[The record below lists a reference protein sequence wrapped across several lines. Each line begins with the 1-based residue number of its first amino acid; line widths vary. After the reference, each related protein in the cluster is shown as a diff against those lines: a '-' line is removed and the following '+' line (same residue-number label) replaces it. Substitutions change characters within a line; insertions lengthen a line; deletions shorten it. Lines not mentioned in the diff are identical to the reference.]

1 MGKQRTGDEHIAFN
15 GMPIG
20 HLLGDYWAWNS
31 SDLLINT
38 ERGSF
43 SEFIVSA
50 ALDLDLSGTRVDWGP
65 YDVSFP
71 YQWLCGNEPR
81 DEVRIEVKSAAYLQA
96 WEQARPSSIIF
107 SIRPARAWD
116 PDIGYYGDL
125 KRQSDLYI
133 FCLYAQT
140 DREKADPLVLDDWKF
155 FVLPTEKLNQ
165 CCGDQ
170 KTISL
175 NSLLALGPAQVDYDG
190 IRDAVI
196 HCIQGDE
203 CTPPVILHNFC
214 ISVLSIITKQLRDF
228 GAASLVKGD
237 YYGKPKAAQPE
248 EDCGGTHQHHQGGN
262 LHPGLNPL
270 AGG

>member
-1 MGKQRTGDEHIAFN
+1 MGKQRTGDEHIEFN

-71 YQWLCGNEPR
+71 FEWCCGNELR
-81 DEVRIEVKSAAYLQA
+81 REVRIEVKSSAYLQS
-96 WEQARPSSIIF
+96 WEQDHPSSIVF

-116 PDIGYYGDL
+116 PKLGYYGEL
-125 KRQSDLYI
+125 KRQSDLYV

-140 DREKADPLVLDDWKF
+140 DREKADPLVLDDWTF
-155 FVLPTEKLNQ
+155 YILPTKRLDQ
-165 CCGDQ
+165 CCGTQ
-170 KTISL
+170 KTISVSYTHL
-175 NSLLALGPAQVDYDG
+175 TLPT
-190 IRDAVI
+190 
-196 HCIQGDE
+196 
-203 CTPPVILHNFC
+203 TPYV
-214 ISVLSIITKQLRDF
+214 
-228 GAASLVKGD
+228 
-237 YYGKPKAAQPE
+237 
-248 EDCGGTHQHHQGGN
+248 
-262 LHPGLNPL
+262 
-270 AGG
+270 

>member
-1 MGKQRTGDEHIAFN
+1 MGKHRTGDEHISFD

-65 YDVSFP
+65 YDIPFP
-71 YQWLCGNEPR
+71 FEWSYGGEIR
-81 DEVRIEVKSAAYLQA
+81 DTVRIEVKSAAYLQA
-96 WEQARPSSIIF
+96 WEQDKPSNIVF

-116 PDIGYYGDL
+116 PKLGYYGET
-125 KRQSDLYI
+125 KRQSDLYV
-133 FCLYAQT
+133 FCLYTQT
-140 DREKADPLVLDDWKF
+140 DREKADPLVLDDWDF
-155 FVLPTEKLNQ
+155 YILPTGRLDD
-165 CCGDQ
+165 CCGGQ

-175 NSLLALGPAQVDYDG
+175 NSLLALGPVKADYGG
-190 IRDAVI
+190 IKDAVI

-203 CTPPVILHNFC
+203 CTPPPPSFC
-214 ISVLSIITKQLRDF
+214 INFV
-228 GAASLVKGD
+228 
-237 YYGKPKAAQPE
+237 
-248 EDCGGTHQHHQGGN
+248 
-262 LHPGLNPL
+262 
-270 AGG
+270 